1 MNCDAGQKHL
11 VNLIPFFKEEERL
24 LDRVHV
30 ACRPPW
36 TEVHHSASASPHCIS
51 VLLIV
56 SGFQLVQFMLLH
68 ELWAP
73 NDIDAG
79 GWHASCTCPSGMH
92 LETQTLTGMCCVC
105 TLADWQQSADLAG
118 NSGLRCTRPL
128 PCLLTSCLRLWQ
140 AELLSLYTRCFT
152 PFW

>member
-1 MNCDAGQKHL
+1 MPVRSTL
-11 VNLIPFFKEEERL
+11 LTRSPFLKKRKGFWIVYMLHVGPPELKCITLRL
-24 LDRVHV
+24 RVHTV
-30 ACRPPW
+30 FLCC
-36 TEVHHSASASPHCIS
+36 SSS
-51 VLLIV
+51 LIF
-56 SGFQLVQFMLLH
+56 SLCNSLLLH
-68 ELWAP
+68 ELWAL